1 MRKIA
6 LALSAIFILATV
18 PAAYALS
25 LNGLFSW
32 LPSIV
37 PDEADAPTIIS
48 AIASPEK
55 VVPGQQLE
63 ILVAFEDGAGIGSAS
78 AVFHHDAGSDTVDM
92 ILISG
97 NKNRGTYMASWKVHN
112 TKGPEWYTTD
122 ITLTNTE
129 GISATATV
137 KWQDP
142 TVGHDLDEL
151 EPGQSQDGS
160 ETGFRFYTTS
170 SSSGVYAVA
179 GISTAPSGKAYGIY
193 SESQSSTG
201 YSAELMGG
209 RGLYVD
215 GDLNVTGTLLAD
227 CVITTSTTVWI
238 GREVRATC
246 PAEKCA
252 IGGGCDSAS
261 PNYLQQ
267 SRLYQA
273 TGNCYRYWNCQGQN
287 SGAGI
292 TAYAICC

>member
-32 LPSIV
+32 VPSLG
-37 PDEADAPTIIS
+37 PAEAAAPTIIS
-48 AIASPEK
+48 ALASPEK

-63 ILVAFEDGAGIGSAS
+63 ILVAFEDSHGIESAN

-92 ILISG
+92 VLISG
-97 NKNRGTYMASWKVHN
+97 TRRKGTYLASWKVHN

-122 ITLTNTE
+122 VKLTNSV
-129 GISATATV
+129 GKSATATV
-137 KWQDP
+137 RWQDP

-151 EPGQSQDGS
+151 DPGQSQDGG
-160 ETGFRFYTTS
+160 ETGFNFYTSS

-179 GISTAPSGKAYGIY
+179 GISTAPSGEVYGIY
-193 SESQSSTG
+193 SESKSTTG
-201 YSAELMGG
+201 YAAELMGG
-209 RGLYVD
+209 QGLYVD
-215 GDLNVTGTLLAD
+215 EDLNVTGTLLAD
-227 CVITTSTTVWI
+227 CSITTSTTVWI

-246 PAEKCA
+246 PTGKCA
-252 IGGGCDSAS
+252 VGGGCDSAS

-273 TGNCYRYWNCQGQN
+273 SGNCYRYWNCQGQN